1 MQTPVVTERV
11 VEEKPKSRD
20 YYRHRDVYSDSP
32 YYSRSCTLPHKYYW
46 AVCTSLQDE
55 DDRKMSR

>member
-32 YYSRSCTLPHKYYW
+32 YYSRSRTLPLKYY
-46 AVCTSLQDE
+46 
-55 DDRKMSR
+55 